1 MTAKSEGAMSVGRN
15 GQTRAQGSWYQ
26 YTVDLSSYA
35 GQDIWVAIRHFNC
48 TDQFILNVDDIVLG
62 EPTKALAAGTLAN
75 AGTGFGAI
83 NTNSSRD
90 WYYYDN
96 GTNDDAIGLTS
107 GGGFYWGIMF
117 PAGSYEGNKVT
128 KVAYFDYAAHTGTVS
143 IYQGGSSAPQTLLHS
158 QNYSVSGTSQY
169 VEFDM
174 DEPVEID
181 NTQNIWVVMHNNN
194 GQYVAAIDA
203 GPGVNYGSCIS
214 TDGSTW
220 YTTVSAASGGSID
233 GNWNLRFFTESGG
246 STATAIQPNKYN
258 IFVDGEIYG
267 ATAGTNFTIQA
278 TDEEE
283 HEYTVVYVDADFN
296 ISCPESV
303 FVTAFAVCDPVTN
316 LTAVYDED
324 PTYGPGATIEWTGN
338 ANAIA
343 YTLYV
348 NGTALGQTDEEGVFL
363 YGLTVGATYTFGV
376 TANYANGCESE
387 MVTVQYTH
395 NPSSVEEAEIVSA
408 IYPNPTSGDL
418 HINATAMTH
427 VSVFNAMGQM
437 VYDQAVDADELT
449 LNMSQYEA
457 GVYMVRI
464 DTENGSSVK
473 RITVVK

>member
-1 MTAKSEGAMSVGRN
+1 M
-15 GQTRAQGSWYQ
+15 
-26 YTVDLSSYA
+26 
-35 GQDIWVAIRHFNC
+35 
-48 TDQFILNVDDIVLG
+48 
-62 EPTKALAAGTLAN
+62 
-75 AGTGFGAI
+75 
-83 NTNSSRD
+83 
-90 WYYYDN
+90 
-96 GTNDDAIGLTS
+96 
-107 GGGFYWGIMF
+107 
-117 PAGSYEGNKVT
+117 
-128 KVAYFDYAAHTGTVS
+128 
-143 IYQGGSSAPQTLLHS
+143 
-158 QNYSVSGTSQY
+158 
-169 VEFDM
+169 
-174 DEPVEID
+174 
-181 NTQNIWVVMHNNN
+181 
-194 GQYVAAIDA
+194 
-203 GPGVNYGSCIS
+203 
-214 TDGSTW
+214 
-220 YTTVSAASGGSID
+220 
-233 GNWNLRFFTESGG
+233 
-246 STATAIQPNKYN
+246 
-258 IFVDGEIYG
+258 
-267 ATAGTNFTIQA
+267 
-278 TDEEE
+278 
-283 HEYTVVYVDADFN
+283 
-296 ISCPESV
+296 
-303 FVTAFAVCDPVTN
+303 TN
-316 LTAVYDED
+316 LTAVYGED